1 MQPFSLNITG
11 KLHEFRQPA
20 VMGILNVTPDSFYS
34 GSQAFNTS
42 AIELRVQQIIA
53 EGADIID
60 IGGYSSRPGAAE
72 VPETEEIRRL
82 QAGIE
87 IVRSFNKNIP
97 VSIDTFRASVARK
110 AIEDWG
116 ADIINDISGGS
127 LDNEMFDAVAELN
140 VPYILMHMRGTPRT
154 MQSHTGYTD
163 VTAEVIAE
171 LSRPLH
177 ELTLRGVSDIII
189 DPGFGFAKTLEQN
202 YRLFNNLPHI
212 ISMLGRPVLVGISR
226 KSMITRLCGITPDQA
241 LPGTIAL
248 NTIAA
253 LNGASIL
260 RVHDVAATRQAI
272 AVATN
277 CMA

>member
-1 MQPFSLNITG
+1 
-11 KLHEFRQPA
+11 
-20 VMGILNVTPDSFYS
+20 
-34 GSQAFNTS
+34 
-42 AIELRVQQIIA
+42 
-53 EGADIID
+53 
-60 IGGYSSRPGAAE
+60 
-72 VPETEEIRRL
+72 
-82 QAGIE
+82 
-87 IVRSFNKNIP
+87 
-97 VSIDTFRASVARK
+97 
-110 AIEDWG
+110 
-116 ADIINDISGGS
+116 
-127 LDNEMFDAVAELN
+127 
-140 VPYILMHMRGTPRT
+140 

>member
-34 GSQAFNTS
+34 VSQAFNTS

-72 VPETEEIRRL
+72 VPETEEMRRL

-177 ELTLRGVSDIII
+177 ELTLRGVNDIII